1 MAGIKNSLGCCHSV
15 FQFGWQ
21 NDKSLHVKSIIEL
34 IVKLQYKKWELKN
47 KKNKKR
53 ERADIRAEQ
62 AGLDPA

>member
-1 MAGIKNSLGCCHSV
+1 MAEIKNSLGCCHSV

-34 IVKLQYKKWELKN
+34 IVKVQYKKWELKN
-47 KKNKKR
+47 KKNKIR